1 MIAQLFARLFG
12 TLLIFVAMAS
22 GAQAHTSV
30 VSTFPE
36 YQTAVTKLPETASIT
51 FGSPLTDAPGT
62 SANTLVVISPDGT
75 PASIGKTLVEGA
87 QLKIDLDPA
96 NTQRGIF
103 EVSYRAAF
111 DDGHVVT
118 GNYQFAV
125 SADGIFP
132 TPIATPAPAENHE
145 EHESFF
151 HVHETHIYQTV
162 TALVLIGIWALYR
175 RRSNS

>member
-1 MIAQLFARLFG
+1 MVAQQFARLFSA
-12 TLLIFVAMAS
+12 LLIFVAMPS

-62 SANTLVVISPDGT
+62 SANTLAVISPDGT

-87 QLKIDLDPA
+87 QLKIDLDPT
-96 NTQRGIF
+96 NTQQGIF

-132 TPIATPAPAENHE
+132 NPTATPKSAQNHE

-151 HVHETHIYQTV
+151 HVHETHIYQTITV
-162 TALVLIGIWALYR
+162 FVLIGIWALFR
-175 RRSNS
+175 RRSTR